1 MAKPTNLPAR
11 YKGRLDVPYVPR
23 GFTVEQMPA
32 LGDSICARLAVGES
46 LRSICKHD
54 GMPSMPT
61 IFEWLRLDPAF
72 AQNYTR
78 AREHQAESYADEIA
92 SIADSAQGLDSAGVN
107 AARLRVDARKW
118 CASKLLPKRY
128 GDRIDVQHQGGISV
142 AAASKALATVV
153 PITFD
158 EEGNEIDAEDGTLVA
173 ASIEHAIEDAGTKL
187 AGVSAN
193 GGGEA
198 LGSKLCAIDGPPHPL
213 PPPPGKGTP
222 ITVTARDTPQAQNP
236 KIPSEFQQSSVELPT
251 LSDLL

>member
-1 MAKPTNLPAR
+1 MGKHKNLPQR
-11 YKGRLDVPYVPR
+11 YLMRADVPYVIR
-23 GFTVEQMPA
+23 GYTADQMPT
-32 LGDSICARLAVGES
+32 LGDDICARLAVGES
-46 LRSICKHD
+46 LRSICKRER
-54 GMPSMPT
+54 MPSMST
-61 IFEWLRLDPAF
+61 VFEWLRLDPAF

-142 AAASKALATVV
+142 AAASKALATVA

-158 EEGNEIDAEDGTLVA
+158 EEGNEIDAEEGTLVA
-173 ASIEHAIEDAGTKL
+173 VSTEPAEVSAGTKL

-198 LGSKLCAIDGPPHPL
+198 SGSKHRAIDGPPHPL

-222 ITVTARDTPQAQNP
+222 ITVTACDTPQAQNP
-236 KIPSEFQQSSVELPT
+236 KIPSEIRHSSVESPT